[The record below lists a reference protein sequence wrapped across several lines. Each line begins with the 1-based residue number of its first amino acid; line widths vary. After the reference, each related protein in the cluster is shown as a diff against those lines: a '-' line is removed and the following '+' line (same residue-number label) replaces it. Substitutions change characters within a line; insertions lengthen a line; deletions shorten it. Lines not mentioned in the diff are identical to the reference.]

1 MKLFG
6 IASVEAMLY
15 GNAVIASDIPGLRGS
30 VKIKKSSTSLI
41 KNSTP
46 EKILN
51 HIKYWFSKDINDYS
65 IENHLYVTE
74 CMHKDQIKQQL
85 TSMLGSFHRDR
96 VSEKSTE
103 KNIFH

>member
-1 MKLFG
+1 
-6 IASVEAMLY
+6 MLY

-51 HIKYWFSKDINDYS
+51 HIKYWFSRDINNYS
-65 IENHLYVTE
+65 MENHLYVKE

-85 TSMLGSFHRDR
+85 TSMLGGSHRDR
-96 VSEKSTE
+96 ASENPLKRVFFIKNDE
-103 KNIFH
+103 KNTGK